1 MRVWLEDFKYH
12 LTMALRAVGLGLIAV
27 AWASALA
34 SEAQQVNDTRA
45 YVEVAV
51 ACLTLLI
58 VHLLTRL
65 PPSWTVTE
73 LLKPLDRDIQA
84 VARERSGGDPRRQA
98 EYAAAI
104 RALATARIRNG
115 ANVPRDR
122 RGWVRQLLRLA
133 EANQARDQLEVG
145 QPGDT

>member
-1 MRVWLEDFKYH
+1 VRVWLEDFKYH

-27 AWASALA
+27 VWASALA

-45 YVEVAV
+45 YAEVAA
-51 ACLTLLI
+51 ACVTLLV

-65 PPSWTVTE
+65 PPSWTVTD
-73 LLKPLDRDIQA
+73 LLKPLDRDIVA
-84 VARERSGGDPRRQA
+84 VARERSGGDPERQA
-98 EYAAAI
+98 EYVAAI

-122 RGWVRQLLRLA
+122 RGWVRQLSRLA
-133 EANQARDQLEVG
+133 EADQARDELEVR
-145 QPGDT
+145 QSSDA

>member
-1 MRVWLEDFKYH
+1 VRVWLEDFKYH
-12 LTMALRAVGLGLIAV
+12 LTMASRAVGLGLIAV

-45 YVEVAV
+45 YAEVAA
-51 ACLTLLI
+51 ACVTLLI

-65 PPSWTVTE
+65 PPSWTATD

-84 VARERSGGDPRRQA
+84 VARERSGGDPKLQA
-98 EYAAAI
+98 EYVAAI
-104 RALATARIRNG
+104 RALATTRIRNG

-122 RGWVRQLLRLA
+122 RAWVRQLSRLA
-133 EANQARDQLEVG
+133 EVNQARDQFEVR
-145 QPGDT
+145 QASDA